1 MDIEDYISINKKVL
15 QIVGFYPTNKVRSF
29 FCISCM
35 FPIIIPQII
44 QIYQDWNDLSIVLE
58 VRSV

>member
-1 MDIEDYISINKKVL
+1 MDIEHYVSINKKIL
-15 QIVGFYPTNKVRSF
+15 KIVGFYPTNKVRSL
-29 FCISCM
+29 FCILCM

-44 QIYQDWNDLSIVLE
+44 KIYQDWNDLSIVLE